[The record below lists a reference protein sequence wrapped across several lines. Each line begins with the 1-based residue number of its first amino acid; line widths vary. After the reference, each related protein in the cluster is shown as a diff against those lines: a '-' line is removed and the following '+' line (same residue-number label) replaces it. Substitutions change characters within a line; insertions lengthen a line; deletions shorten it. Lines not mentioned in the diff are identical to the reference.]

1 MTGKYIYR
9 FFTFL
14 AILFSSSLTAQNLNP
29 DKDLVFDPK
38 LVAVIRVEMD
48 ESEKQ
53 WLLDQDNAQNDI
65 YLKCDLHFKNANIDE
80 NRYEVGIRIRGNTS
94 RMHPKKSFK
103 FNFTEWEG
111 EKFYGH
117 KKFNLKA
124 TNNDPTLIREHMSL
138 AVYRR
143 SNVPAARSHHCRL
156 YINDEFMGIYTNIEQ
171 IDDEFLDTRFGSEE
185 GNLYKCYWGA
195 SLEKSNDAYNQN
207 LFELENNRDINDRS
221 ILENFIDVLNN
232 TSNANF
238 KTEIEKVLNIEN
250 ALRFLA
256 VEAILGHWD
265 GYAYNKNNYYI
276 HENPSNKKI
285 NFIAYDVDNTFGI
298 NWIPNDWATRDLIDW
313 AHETDKRPLHNRL
326 LDVPEFYDRY
336 LAICEEV
343 IEKYFN
349 EKALFWEIENTR
361 DRIKKFVSEDTYYSL
376 TYGFSY
382 DDFLDSYTEE
392 VVRHCPYGIMPYV
405 TRRVESAMEQIPTI
419 STVNS
424 YYNQLEIVYLGNGV
438 IKFNQIE
445 NTKTLAVFNLEGK
458 NEPVK
463 WLTESTLFIEP
474 REQVVIIRSSVSFKK
489 IVLID

>member
-1 MTGKYIYR
+1 MLRILL
-9 FFTFL
+9 FSL
-14 AILFSSSLTAQNLNP
+14 NICWAILLSGSLSAQNVNP
-29 DKDLVFDPK
+29 GKDLVFDPT
-38 LVAVIRVEMD
+38 LIAEIRVEMD
-48 ESEKQ
+48 EDEKQ
-53 WLLDQDNAQNDI
+53 WLLDDANADNNN
-65 YLKCDLHFKNANIDE
+65 YLKCNLHFKNANIDE
-80 NRYEVGIRIRGNTS
+80 TRYDVGIRIRGNTS
-94 RMHPKKSFK
+94 RRHPKKSFK
-103 FNFTEWEG
+103 FKFTEWEG
-111 EKFYGH
+111 EKFYNH

-138 AVYRR
+138 AVFRR

-156 YINDEFMGIYTNIEQ
+156 YINNEFMGVYTNVEQ

-207 LFELENNRDINDRS
+207 MFELENNRDINDRS

-232 TSNANF
+232 TSDANF
-238 KTEIEKVLNIEN
+238 KTEIEKVLNVEN

-276 HENPSNKKI
+276 HENPITNKI

-298 NWIPNDWATRDLIDW
+298 NWIPNDWATRDLRDW

-326 LDVPEFYDRY
+326 LDVSEFYDRY
-336 LAICEEV
+336 LAICEEI

-349 EKALFWEIENTR
+349 EKALFWEIESTR
-361 DRIKKFVSEDTYYSL
+361 DRIKKFVAEDTYYAL

-392 VVRHCPYGIMPYV
+392 VVRHCPYGIMPYI
-405 TRRVESAMEQIPTI
+405 TQRVESAMEQIPTI
-419 STVNS
+419 SSVNS

-458 NEPVK
+458 NVPVK

-489 IVLID
+489 IVLIE